1 MKRFK
6 LVLVA
11 FAMLSFVAFYGC
23 QTTTEGD
30 LEDALNGLTED
41 LDGALE
47 ELETEEEVAEEEV
60 AEEAEE
66 EATE

>member
-30 LEDALNGLTED
+30 LEDALNELMMRNAKPEMD
-41 LDGALE
+41 LYE
-47 ELETEEEVAEEEV
+47 YE
-60 AEEAEE
+60 
-66 EATE
+66 